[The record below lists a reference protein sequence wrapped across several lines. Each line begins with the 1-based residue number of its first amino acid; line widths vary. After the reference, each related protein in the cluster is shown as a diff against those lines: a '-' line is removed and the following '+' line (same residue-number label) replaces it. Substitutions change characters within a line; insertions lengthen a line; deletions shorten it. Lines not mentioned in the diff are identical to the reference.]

1 MENFKRFLRD
11 EAAQDLVEYVMLI
24 SFIALFCILAMRTLG
39 VAINRTYNSVEAS
52 FVAAGS

>member
-39 VAINRTYNSVEAS
+39 VAINRTYGSVEAS